1 MMTTSVARAL
11 SGKDTVK
18 SAVPSL
24 LPENRDDVLMVESLS
39 VADQP
44 TGGEDVVNLNTSGPF
59 PLFTT
64 VTCTSTDSPGL
75 TGAEPLLTMTLY
87 PHKIGQL

>member
-1 MMTTSVARAL
+1 MTTTSVARAL

-75 TGAEPLLTMTLY
+75 TGGGALVDNDIVP
-87 PHKIGQL
+87 P